1 MKGLQLVLIAV
12 LMLAVVGCGVKQSYV
27 DQQIQESESRMNA
40 KINNVESD
48 TEQEIAKLRDLADKL
63 SSRVEMAVNE
73 AKGFE
78 NYQVIWSGEINFE
91 FDSWDVTDAA
101 AMVLNEAGEVLEQ
114 NPGSLIEIAGHADRT
129 GNAKYNLMLG
139 EKRAQAAKRY
149 LADRF
154 GTSLYRMFIISY
166 GEERPVAMPDER
178 GSASKNRRVTL
189 KIWGQMQG

>member
-63 SSRVEMAVNE
+63 SSRVDMAVNE

-139 EKRAQAAKRY
+139 DKRAQAAKRY

>member
-1 MKGLQLVLIAV
+1 MKGIQLVLIAV
-12 LMLAVVGCGVKQSYV
+12 LVVALVGCGVKQSYV
-27 DQQIQESESRMNA
+27 DEQIQASESRMNT
-40 KINNVESD
+40 KINNVQSD

-63 SSRVEMAVNE
+63 SSRVDMAVNE

-114 NPGSLIEIAGHADRT
+114 NPGSLIEIAGHTDRT

-139 EKRAQAAKRY
+139 EKRAAAAKRY

-154 GTSLYRMFIISY
+154 GTSLYRMFIISH

-178 GSASKNRRVTL
+178 GSATKNRRVSL
-189 KIWGQMQG
+189 KIWGNIQG